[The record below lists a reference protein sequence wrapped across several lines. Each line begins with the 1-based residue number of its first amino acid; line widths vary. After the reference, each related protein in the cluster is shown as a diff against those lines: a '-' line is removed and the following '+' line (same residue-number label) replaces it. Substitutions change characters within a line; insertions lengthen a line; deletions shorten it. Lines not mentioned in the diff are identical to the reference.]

1 MVHRQFRACERL
13 VELSHRAAAIRMAQL
28 SEQAV
33 QTAILEE
40 RSRIAREIHD
50 TLAQAFTGIL
60 LQLGSAERLGSQDPA
75 RTQEHLRAIR
85 ELAHEGLA
93 ESRRSVQALRPQAL
107 ETLDLAEALS
117 RMVRR
122 LAPDGR
128 PRLEFRLHGAPRG
141 VRPDVADH
149 LLRIGQEALTN
160 ALRHAGANLIDVG
173 LTFAE
178 AEVKLCVQDDGRGFA
193 VDSPERKGGYGLVG
207 MRERAGILG
216 AELAV
221 SSGPEQGTRVT
232 VRWRIP

>member
-13 VELSHRAAAIRMAQL
+13 IELNHLAAAIRMAQL
-28 SEQAV
+28 SEQAA
-33 QTAILEE
+33 QTAVLEE

-75 RTQEHLRAIR
+75 RAQEHLRTIR

-93 ESRRSVQALRPQAL
+93 EARRSIQALRPQAL
-107 ETLDLAEALS
+107 ETMDLAEALS
-117 RMVRR
+117 RMVKR
-122 LAPDGR
+122 LAPDGM
-128 PRLEFRLHGAPRG
+128 PRLGFRLRGAPRG
-141 VRPDVADH
+141 LRPDVADH

-160 ALRHAGANLIDVG
+160 ALRHAGASLIDVE

-178 AEVKLCVQDDGRGFA
+178 AEVRLCIHDNGQGFA
-193 VDSPERKGGYGLVG
+193 VDGPGREGGYGLVG

-216 AELAV
+216 AELVV
-221 SSGPEQGTRVT
+221 SSAPQQGTRVT